1 MNDIN
6 AIFEK
11 VKAQAKALN
20 IPFSTNIAPNV
31 EINTR
36 AVQQK
41 MEKNFI
47 IEGEIM
53 ENRNGLICPV
63 CGAGLVYADKTYRCK
78 NGHAYDQARQGYV
91 NLLPVQSKH
100 SLHPGDT
107 KEMLLARRAFLN
119 GGYYQPIAESVV
131 QALEQYLPESPS
143 LLLDVGCGEGYYTAY
158 MEKKLG
164 ISCIGADISKDGVKM
179 ACSRNKSIQWI
190 VATASHLPLADN
202 TADAVTAMFALF
214 LPDEYARVLKKGGI
228 VVEVTVASEHLH
240 EMKNIIYNE
249 VFPQEKYPA
258 PCGEK
263 FEELSCEKHTFQ
275 CSLDNTALVHLLRMT
290 PHFWRIH
297 QERRE
302 QLEKTEGLTITAA
315 YWVRVLRKK

>member
-1 MNDIN
+1 MIG
-6 AIFEK
+6 EK
-11 VKAQAKALN
+11 
-20 IPFSTNIAPNV
+20 
-31 EINTR
+31 
-36 AVQQK
+36 
-41 MEKNFI
+41 
-47 IEGEIM
+47 IM

-63 CGAGLVYADKTYRCK
+63 CGAALMYENKTYRCK
-78 NGHAYDQARQGYV
+78 NGHVYDQARQGYV

-131 QALEQYLPESPS
+131 QVLKRYLSGIMPALLI
-143 LLLDVGCGEGYYTAY
+143 DVGCGEGYYTAY
-158 MEKKLG
+158 IEKKSG

-179 ACSRNKSIQWI
+179 ACSRSKSIQWL
-190 VATASHLPLADN
+190 VATASHLPLADC
-202 TADAVTAMFALF
+202 TANAVTAMFALF
-214 LPDEYARVLKKGGI
+214 LPDEYARILKKGGI

-240 EMKNIIYNE
+240 EMKSIIYDE

-263 FEELSCEKHTFQ
+263 FEELLCEKYVFQ
-275 CSLDNTALVHLLRMT
+275 CPLDNTALVHLLKMT

-297 QERRE
+297 QQRRE
-302 QLEKTEGLTITAA
+302 QLEKTAGLTVTAA